1 MQLWNSGAKL
11 RCIETLQAL
20 TVVATVKNCDYV
32 NAFILIGLLIIPGV
46 LDSVSASDLI
56 IDDRTSGSFRSSLGT
71 EWRLVTDQVM
81 GGVSE
86 GTMTLDTF
94 ENRHCLRMRGNVST
108 ENSGGFVQIA
118 LPLSEQNEFDATQ
131 YTGIELEVAGNNESY
146 NIHIRTAGL
155 WLPWQ
160 SYRFGFKATNDWQ
173 TLRFPFRD
181 IKPYR
186 TSKAFRQDR
195 LVRIG
200 LVGIGRDFQ
209 ADLCLASLS
218 LYRE

>member
-1 MQLWNSGAKL
+1 M
-11 RCIETLQAL
+11 
-20 TVVATVKNCDYV
+20 KNCPLV
-32 NAFILIGLLIIPGV
+32 NAIILISLLIANP
-46 LDSVSASDLI
+46 VSASELI
-56 IDDRTSGSFRSSLGT
+56 IDDRTSGSYRSNLGT

-86 GTMTLDTF
+86 GKMTLDNHG
-94 ENRHCLRMRGNVST
+94 NRNCLRMRGNVST
-108 ENSGGFVQIA
+108 DNNGGFVQIA
-118 LPLSEQNEFDATQ
+118 LPLSEQDDFDATQ
-131 YTGIELEVAGNNESY
+131 YTGVELDVAGNNESY
-146 NIHIRTAGL
+146 NIHIRTSGL

-160 SYRFGFKATNDWQ
+160 SYRFGFRATNDWQ

-181 IKPYR
+181 IKPYK
-186 TSKAFRQDR
+186 TGKAFRQDR